1 MELKIMSPQEEGFIK
16 EIQWNHEE
24 LKAEI
29 AAKMNDYNSLVF
41 TEETI
46 KEAKADRAN
55 LRKLKEAFE
64 TELKRIKKKCMEP
77 YDRFEKQVK
86 EVTVLIDEPIRLIDT
101 QIKEVEEKRRDQ
113 KMQGIQELFDEMGF
127 QSFVTLEKIF
137 DLKWL
142 NASVPMKKVE
152 ESMQEIKN
160 GIGQD
165 VFTIHQLPE
174 FSFEAMETYKR
185 NLDLNQ
191 AVQEGQR
198 LSDIQKRKKAYE
210 EQEKR
215 RREEEAAL
223 AARQK
228 AEENRARESTKKEE
242 KHKTEAQEAEVEKET
257 NPEQEKF
264 HVIDFRVSGT
274 AEQLVAL
281 KEFMIKNRI
290 QYGPVPKK
298 GE

>member
-64 TELKRIKKKCMEP
+64 TERKRIKKKCMEP

>member
-64 TELKRIKKKCMEP
+64 TERKRIKKKCMEP

-142 NASVPMKKVE
+142 NASVPMKKAE

-198 LSDIQKRKKAYE
+198 LSDIQKRKKAYK